1 MRWKIHP
8 KQESEVEEVDER
20 LFDSFPSN
28 HCGTKKFTKNL
39 VKMKRWV
46 KKDKILDRYVVFFY
60 FLRFCGKTNK

>member
-28 HCGTKKFTKNL
+28 HCGTKKITKNL
-39 VKMKRWV
+39 VKMKRV
-46 KKDKILDRYVVFFY
+46 KKDKILDSIF
-60 FLRFCGKTNK
+60 